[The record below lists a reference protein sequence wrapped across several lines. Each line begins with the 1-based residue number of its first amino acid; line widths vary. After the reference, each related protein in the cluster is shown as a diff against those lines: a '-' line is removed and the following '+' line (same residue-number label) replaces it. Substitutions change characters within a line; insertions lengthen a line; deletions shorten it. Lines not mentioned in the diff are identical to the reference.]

1 MASSSLYRN
10 CWAVSIR
17 SRDCGKA
24 VAKHVTE
31 NFQLVPTLEPTM
43 LEAKVFSSGEVYG
56 ILNDLCNARLMYYRC
71 GKQWWTISSSRRHA
85 VNGPFLHQLRNTR
98 ISWKLVCRKA
108 VTLFVLMIC
117 LQVWERWQ
125 ALAAI
130 DKMNITIEKMNASI
144 EGLTT
149 ENKELK
155 NTSIKSLEKKHEKD
169 IAKLFEELLQEKK
182 CRSDELESI
191 RKVHWDFVTVNK
203 STIIANI
210 NCSAYPLYNIHLRVL
225 LDLTRLQILKK
236 LNYNTWE
243 DLRQNRLLSELSVI
257 IHRLLSQ
264 DFQWPSYETIEF
276 VRAYNNIRRD
286 GNTAAHWAT
295 REEMREA
302 VTTRSLTWKI
312 GVVWRRTEVWWPR
325 DPLHP
330 WLITH
335 LPPVH
340 YSLNNGSCNTIR
352 CWVRQKRLQYLCSKA
367 LTLLI
372 TALKRLVAEN
382 LPC

>member
-1 MASSSLYRN
+1 
-10 CWAVSIR
+10 
-17 SRDCGKA
+17 
-24 VAKHVTE
+24 
-31 NFQLVPTLEPTM
+31 
-43 LEAKVFSSGEVYG
+43 
-56 ILNDLCNARLMYYRC
+56 
-71 GKQWWTISSSRRHA
+71 
-85 VNGPFLHQLRNTR
+85 
-98 ISWKLVCRKA
+98 
-108 VTLFVLMIC
+108 
-117 LQVWERWQ
+117 
-125 ALAAI
+125 
-130 DKMNITIEKMNASI
+130 MNITIEKMNASI

-264 DFQWPSYETIEF
+264 DFQ
-276 VRAYNNIRRD
+276 
-286 GNTAAHWAT
+286 
-295 REEMREA
+295 
-302 VTTRSLTWKI
+302 
-312 GVVWRRTEVWWPR
+312 
-325 DPLHP
+325 
-330 WLITH
+330 
-335 LPPVH
+335 
-340 YSLNNGSCNTIR
+340 
-352 CWVRQKRLQYLCSKA
+352 
-367 LTLLI
+367 
-372 TALKRLVAEN
+372 
-382 LPC
+382 